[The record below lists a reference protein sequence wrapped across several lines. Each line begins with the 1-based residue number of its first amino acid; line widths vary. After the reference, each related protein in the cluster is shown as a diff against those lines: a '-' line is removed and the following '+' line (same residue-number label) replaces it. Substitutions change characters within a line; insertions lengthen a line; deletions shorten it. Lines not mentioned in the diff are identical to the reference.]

1 MRNCLN
7 ASLLVAALVLAAA
20 PTIGQTPSERVVACS
35 VQGQNFCAEKETVLL
50 LQGYVVS
57 NDSRIA
63 DAVVVL
69 QEKSNPAD
77 PFTTVSDELGRFA
90 FLGLKGGQYV
100 LRVAHQGYEE
110 VTQAV
115 ELFAGTTVTLK
126 KPINLTKIPA
136 SRANPPVSPPVK
148 HVFYVTDRM
157 LNKQCKEGA
166 CYWNRRAER
175 GQMSYGHTDLTV
187 PDTAPGS
194 ITLNHT
200 YVDTDEQAFLENLK
214 REGQDALVFVHGF
227 DNSFESGIR
236 ELAALAHDLRFEG
249 PAILFSWASRDL
261 LDSYFE
267 DESTI
272 DWSAPHFRKFL
283 RDLRGYGFERINLVA
298 HSMGNRLLLRWLEE
312 GQGAKHEGQTVFVA
326 PDVDVDTF
334 QEAVSAASGIT
345 DHLTMYASQWDQA
358 LLLSETIHRHPRAGL
373 LKRGVIQGLDVID
386 VSGVDATFTHH
397 SYLVGSTILEDD
409 IAALL
414 SKNYPPRKHL
424 QRVGQVW
431 ELKTN

>member
-1 MRNCLN
+1 MRNCLK
-7 ASLLVAALVLAAA
+7 ASLLFAALVLAVT
-20 PTIGQTPSERVVACS
+20 PTIGQTPSERVLACS
-35 VQGQNFCAEKETVLL
+35 VQGQNFCVQKETVLQL
-50 LQGYVVS
+50 RGFVVS
-57 NDSRIA
+57 DDNRIA
-63 DAVVVL
+63 DAIVVL

-77 PFTTVSDELGRFA
+77 PFTTVSDELGRFV
-90 FLGLKGGQYV
+90 FLGLKGGQYI
-100 LRVAHQGYEE
+100 LSVAHEGYEK

-115 ELFAGTTVTLK
+115 ELFDGITVTLT
-126 KPINLTKIPA
+126 KPISLTKIPP
-136 SRANPPVSPPVK
+136 SRARPAASPPLK

-157 LNKQCKEGA
+157 LNKQCKAGA

-175 GQMSYGHTDLTV
+175 GQISYGHTDLTV

-200 YVDTDEQAFLENLK
+200 YVDADEQVFLENLK
-214 REGQDALVFVHGF
+214 REGQDVLVFVHGF

-283 RDLRGYGFERINLVA
+283 RELRGYGFERIDLVA

-312 GQGAKHEGQTVFVA
+312 GQGAKHEGQTIFVA
-326 PDVDVDTF
+326 PDVDLDTF
-334 QEAVSAASGIT
+334 QEAVSSASGIT
-345 DHLTMYASQWDQA
+345 DHLTMYASRWDQA
-358 LLLSETIHRHPRAGL
+358 LLLSAAIHRHPRAGL
-373 LKRGVIQGLDVID
+373 LESGLIQGLDVID
-386 VSGVDATFTHH
+386 VSAVDATFTHH

-424 QRVGQVW
+424 YRVGQVW